1 MAKLFVKSKTQRA
14 PLSALSRRSHQF
26 MRRYQRERQIK
37 GKIIAQLINTHDA
50 ASVARREASLELW
63 TLIIESDIHCT
74 SSTVHNE
81 SQHSIRLHLC
91 GPPAKSQK
99 TILIIYFLA
108 FFRCI
113 IEAYIKVFCW
123 WEKII
128 SIDWS
133 LGEWKVFCHRRRKL
147 FLCHCCSLAL
157 DGSSSGFGGEKK
169 KKTFPIHPD
178 WVGRKF
184 LR

>member
-1 MAKLFVKSKTQRA
+1 MFTIWWFLRWRSEAFKSRWQSSLSKAKLKAA

-99 TILIIYFLA
+99 TFLIIYFLA
-108 FFRCI
+108 FFPLHHRSI
-113 IEAYIKVFCW
+113 YKSFLLMG
-123 WEKII
+123 KNNFNRLI
-128 SIDWS
+128 SRGVES
-133 LGEWKVFCHRRRKL
+133 
-147 FLCHCCSLAL
+147 FLP
-157 DGSSSGFGGEKK
+157 SSS
-169 KKTFPIHPD
+169 
-178 WVGRKF
+178 
-184 LR
+184 